1 MDISKVLNVNHIK
14 LNMVA
19 KTKKEALE
27 ELTDILV
34 LEGAVINKDE
44 FLRDIWLREELGPT
58 GFENHIAIPH
68 GQSLAVRHTTLAI
81 GRLQHKI
88 PWETIDGIDIRFIIL
103 YAIRTEE
110 INTTHVRLLTQVS
123 RALADED
130 IIAKL
135 LEEDDPENIIDIFNS
150 SDNVDC

>member
-34 LEGAVINKDE
+34 QDGIVINKDK

-68 GQSLAVRHTTLAI
+68 GQSSAVRHSTLAI
-81 GRLQHKI
+81 GRTPHKI
-88 PWETIDGIDIRFIIL
+88 PWETIDGIDIRCIIL
-103 YAIRTEE
+103 YAIRSEE
-110 INTTHVRLLTQVS
+110 KNTTHIRLLTQVS
-123 RALADED
+123 YALANED

-135 LEEDDPENIIDIFNS
+135 LEENDPKNIIEMFDAQ
-150 SDNVDC
+150 DDVDF